1 MAWDG
6 MGIDISLNSSGD
18 MSSFQYRCVVAST
31 TNKNQGCILNVL
43 KGTKITGVYQDNSTA
58 AEFGKVRVLGISKIQ
73 AGSSSGSEVSG
84 GILEGAKIMC
94 STVGQA
100 IEAAGN
106 SSEKGIGIALES
118 MATDSTGIIAALII
132 PMLEGSTST

>member
-6 MGIDISLNSSGD
+6 MGIDISLKSSGD
-18 MSSFQYRCVVAST
+18 MSAYQYRCVVAST
-31 TNKNQGCILNVL
+31 TNVNQGCILNVL
-43 KGTKITGVYQDNSTA
+43 LGTRITGVFQDNSTA

-100 IEAAGN
+100 VEAAGN
-106 SSEKGIGIALES
+106 SSEKGIGIALEA
-118 MATDSTGIIAALII
+118 MGTASTGIIAALIL
-132 PMLEGSTST
+132 PSLEGSTST

>member
-1 MAWDG
+1 MAYEG

-18 MSSFQYRCVVAST
+18 MSGSQYKCVRAST
-31 TNKNQGCILNVL
+31 TNNNQGCILSVN
-43 KGTKITGVYQDNSTA
+43 KGARITGVYQDNSTA

-100 IEAAGN
+100 IEAAGG
-106 SSEKGIGIALES
+106 SSEKGIGIALEP
-118 MATDSTGIIAALII
+118 MGTASTGIIAALII